1 MKKQLIESKV
11 LTEYAKSMMGESVK
25 AVYIDTYD
33 LTNKTK
39 KWIEDNSTKDFIDL
53 DNDIVIEFCTGHKV
67 KIESSEW
74 GSLTTYPS
82 E

>member
-33 LTNKTK
+33 LTNKSK
-39 KWIEDNSTKDFIDL
+39 KWTEDNSTEDYIAL
-53 DNDIVIEFCTGHKV
+53 ENDIVIEFCTGHKV
-67 KIESSEW
+67 KIEPSEW
-74 GSLTTYPS
+74 GYITKFPS